1 MYTQRYTSLLFVKSF
16 HEVADVTV
24 LVSLRNLNLSMESSA
39 AIPDAYSSI
48 KRAAG
53 IAAPK
58 SSRARITKER
68 FVKQM
73 R

>member
-1 MYTQRYTSLLFVKSF
+1 
-16 HEVADVTV
+16 
-24 LVSLRNLNLSMESSA
+24 MESSA

-48 KRAAG
+48 KGTAG

-68 FVKQM
+68 FVRCGRVLAAK
-73 R
+73 